1 MPNTTTYPTT
11 IRDGRTASSSP
22 TVPSLLRR
30 VRLLTGAYLAVNL
43 AALAAIVAHRADHVA
58 VGASVWTHGIVVAG
72 TALISFSA
80 SILAA
85 RGNHRAFI
93 RLRIASVVLVAAIL
107 VIVALP
113 DSFPLW
119 MKLAEGFGALLM
131 AVVAATVNGS
141 TLRAHF
147 ARR

>member
-11 IRDGRTASSSP
+11 IRDGRTAGSPP

-30 VRLLTGAYLAVNL
+30 VRLFTGAYLAVNL

-58 VGASVWTHGIVVAG
+58 VGASVWTHGIIVAG

-85 RGNHRAFI
+85 RGNRGAFI
-93 RLRIASVVLVAAIL
+93 RLRIASVVLVAAIV

-113 DSFPLW
+113 GSFQLW

-147 ARR
+147 TRR